1 MPDKDFYPNIAI
13 DGPAGAGKSSVTR
26 EVSRRLKLRYLDT
39 GAMYR
44 AITLKLLQES
54 VDITDLD
61 LIAKTLE
68 NTDIKLN
75 DQEEVFLDG
84 KPVTAE
90 IRSSE
95 VNRLVSPV
103 SAIPIV
109 RRRLVE
115 MQQAIAKESEGIVME
130 GRDIASKVMPD
141 ADFKFFLDASIEERA
156 RRRRKEQLDKGIEMT
171 EQEVIAEIK
180 NRDIIDSGR
189 EDSPLTRVWDAV
201 VIDTTNMA
209 FDAVVDK
216 IVGLVRG

>member
-1 MPDKDFYPNIAI
+1 MPGKDGYSKVAI
-13 DGPAGAGKSSVTR
+13 DGPAGAGKSSVTK
-26 EVSRRLKLRYLDT
+26 EVARRLKLRYLDT

-44 AITLKLLQES
+44 AITLKLIQKNA
-54 VDITDLD
+54 DITDQKLVAEI
-61 LIAKTLE
+61 LAH
-68 NTDIKLN
+68 TDIKLN

-84 KPVTAE
+84 SEVTAE
-90 IRSSE
+90 IRSPE

-141 ADFKFFLDASIEERA
+141 ADYKIFLDASIEERA
-156 RRRRKEQLDKGIEMT
+156 RRRRKEQLAKGLEMS
-171 EQEVIAEIK
+171 EQAVIAEIK
-180 NRDIIDSGR
+180 NRDLIDSGR
-189 EDSPLTRVWDAV
+189 EDSPLTRVCDAV
-201 VIDTTNMA
+201 VIDTTNLA

-216 IVGLVRG
+216 IVNLVRS